1 VSVLSDILVAS
12 NLTKRYGAVTAL
24 NGLTCRFQRGKVYGL
39 LGPNGSGKSTFLKIC
54 AALTMIYQGEVL
66 IDGARPGLATKAKVA
81 YLPDA
86 DYFLDWMRV
95 GDVVDFF
102 QDFFDDFDRAKA
114 EHLLRELELEKH
126 ILASTLSKGMLARLK
141 LAAVLSRRARLFLLD
156 EAFDGVDPVTREKTI
171 DIILD
176 TFDHESTI
184 VLATHH
190 IDYVDKLLDEVKLLR
205 RGEVIREVA
214 ADEVRQ
220 STGKSIGEYYLEVF
234 RHAKTN

>member
-1 VSVLSDILVAS
+1 MNDILVAS
-12 NLTKRYGAVTAL
+12 NLVKRFGEVTAL
-24 NGLTCRFQRGKVYGL
+24 NGVTCRFQRGKIYGL
-39 LGPNGSGKSTFLKIC
+39 LGPNASGKTTFLKVC
-54 AALTMIYQGEVL
+54 AALTMIYQGQVL
-66 IDGARPGLATKAKVA
+66 VDGLRPGLATKAKVA
-81 YLPDA
+81 YLPDG

-102 QDFFDDFDRAKA
+102 SDFFPDFDRAKA
-114 EHLLRELELEKH
+114 EHLLRELELEKRTV
-126 ILASTLSKGMLARLK
+126 ASTLSKGMMARLK
-141 LAAVLSRRARLFLLD
+141 LAVVLSRRAGLFLLD

-176 TFDHESTI
+176 TFDHASTI

-205 RGEVIREVA
+205 RGEIIREIA
-214 ADEVRQ
+214 ADEIRQ

-234 RHAKTN
+234 RHEKAH